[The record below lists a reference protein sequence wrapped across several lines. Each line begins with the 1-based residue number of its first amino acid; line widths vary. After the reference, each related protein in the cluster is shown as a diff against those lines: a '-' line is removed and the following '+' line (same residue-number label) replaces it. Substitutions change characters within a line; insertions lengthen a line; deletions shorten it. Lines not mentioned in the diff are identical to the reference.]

1 MMKIDLLLI
10 NANTYNVF
18 LRKWLLRDVAVLAGK
33 ILYVGDS
40 SDKGFKP
47 SLRVDCEGRPL
58 IPGMIDIHLH
68 IESSYCSPFQF
79 SRAVLNRGVTT
90 VVSEPHEMANVFGK
104 TGIEEMIRLS
114 TGCDADIFYGVPS
127 SVPSTDKMIETT
139 GGTITPQDGSDLF
152 DRFPEIICV
161 GEVMT
166 YSSLLK
172 GDVSK
177 TREFLGALKKK
188 NLLPAVEGHCPR
200 IVGLD
205 LARVMYEGIDSDHCL
220 QEADGMRQ
228 RFEQGMFVELQY
240 KSLNKEII
248 NVLKEGHFTGLYSF
262 VSDDVAPDILVRQ
275 GHLDGIVRKALALGL
290 SLEEA
295 VTASSFAPAK
305 RIGFRD
311 RGAIS
316 PGMKADFILLK
327 DKNRNFEMLK
337 IFKNGKEWIK
347 DSHKNQNISFEKR
360 FKKSIHLDP
369 STLPDEMFVLRTSLE
384 LSRIKV
390 RTIDKNE
397 IDTYT
402 REGILELPVRDGK
415 VEWMN
420 KECNLIL
427 VIDRYTGKGVYSRG
441 ILKGSFF
448 KGGAMATSHAHDSHN
463 LLMAGDNPLDL
474 KIARDWVIHHQ
485 GGICVCS
492 KGEVLASL
500 ALPVGGIL
508 SEKPLEELSEKMI
521 LISDSMRSL
530 GFLNPNPLMSFSTLT
545 LAVSPEIKIT
555 DKGIIRTEDGK
566 KLSLFL

>member
-33 ILYVGDS
+33 ILYVGNS
-40 SDKGFKP
+40 SDMGFKP